1 MTGRELEELSYKE
14 LDNLETELHDGVLA
28 LKNQKMYVTE
38 PERQFEELLL
48 QYPPLFVLK
57 ASTYHHNYLC
67 RNEFKREGAGAGR
80 SNLEQFW
87 IMEIE
92 EVFADTE
99 MLSDSDFRM
108 AQNLDYRFGFE
119 GFAQAVVSLFLML
132 PKKVRLYL
140 SFLNKYMF
148 CNWMEIV
155 TSVETINIGKL
166 KQRDNNKIIGAR
178 VYRKCNAKSVPD
190 LTPKGFCCIL
200 LNKHGNAI
208 QANIGIHVMQH
219 FDQLLEQCNDQSR
232 ACSLACCMAVNTLW
246 LNSTKTS
253 LTWVMEVRLKVFFGI
268 LQDNLLIGQV
278 TYLLNMFILDV
289 PSTQTLQNTKRNC
302 HTVSANS
309 LPNTKAEVGR
319 GKVGTCDVPLLPKHS
334 NSYGYFEVFFA
345 VVYSLYYV
353 NLLERLDRHFS
364 NEAKA

>member
-1 MTGRELEELSYKE
+1 MSVKARVFDYIDYLLMTGRELEELSYKE

-132 PKKVRLYL
+132 PKKVRLY
-140 SFLNKYMF
+140 
-148 CNWMEIV
+148 
-155 TSVETINIGKL
+155 
-166 KQRDNNKIIGAR
+166 
-178 VYRKCNAKSVPD
+178 
-190 LTPKGFCCIL
+190 
-200 LNKHGNAI
+200 GNAI
-208 QANIGIHVMQH
+208 QANIGQPL
-219 FDQLLEQCNDQSR
+219 DR
-232 ACSLACCMAVNTLW
+232 P
-246 LNSTKTS
+246 
-253 LTWVMEVRLKVFFGI
+253 
-268 LQDNLLIGQV
+268 
-278 TYLLNMFILDV
+278 DV

-334 NSYGYFEVFFA
+334 NSYGYFETASHLSLDAVGDIQMASLEPDLESSSIFILISYLVRFLPRLSPNHVARGAGFVWERVVEVMGSSGGSGGVVRSGEEGSCRFGGKDGMCTVFFK
-345 VVYSLYYV
+345 
-353 NLLERLDRHFS
+353 RGG
-364 NEAKA
+364 KTG